1 MRDIIMN
8 KNKLINGNFVISEL
22 EEMKKDVY
30 TIMSSLYEGDKSAVI
45 EYMRGMYEKCE
56 MLVSLIRDEKKE
68 GEE

>member
-30 TIMSSLYEGDKSAVI
+30 MIMSSLYEGDKSTVI